1 MDSQVFTTFLPSLG
15 EKKREGPLFSE
26 ANFGVG
32 TNSRLIALNARCLVR
47 KRTKIDTLF
56 ENTKHS

>member
-15 EKKREGPLFSE
+15 EKNREGPTFSE

-32 TNSRLIALNARCLVR
+32 TNSRLIALNTRCVVQ
-47 KRTKIDTLF
+47 KGTQIQYFF
-56 ENTKHS
+56 EKTKHS

>member
-15 EKKREGPLFSE
+15 EKNREGPTFSE

-32 TNSRLIALNARCLVR
+32 TSSRLIALNARCLVR
-47 KRTKIDTLF
+47 KRTKIDALF
-56 ENTKHS
+56 EKTKHS